1 MLPDVRIK
9 NAALTV
15 YRDFRVEN
23 TLGSLLEEASCE
35 WLRQG
40 RDLGGTIELSIKP
53 GSLSGS
59 TCTIVTTADHPTHP
73 RSYPTDDEFVVSL
86 DGVTAYTNIVPDV
99 SLVFADESVVGTAE
113 SWTADVVTGDYLG
126 SYQDDNPDG
135 ATPGDPVYTERL
147 AAENE
152 GSDLKTDVYIV
163 IEKPVCLL
171 WPKAGTGILQ
181 SIRCATDEPVEKED
195 PGDGQTLPYKFT
207 TANLNGG
214 TNRID
219 ILVDGVKITTV
230 RDLNVSPTTT
240 SDSLQLLRG
249 GRYRVESGGLTGLEF
264 VIHASAANSDTC
276 NVVIWDRRCI
286 QIAPD
291 VGGSAGT
298 YQTTDLLLGNLAVAA
313 AEHFHI
319 QVDANV
325 GSGAKN
331 PLQISLG
338 VRYLTTGVAA
348 IEEP

>member
-1 MLPDVRIK
+1 M
-9 NAALTV
+9 
-15 YRDFRVEN
+15 
-23 TLGSLLEEASCE
+23 
-35 WLRQG
+35 RQ
-40 RDLGGTIELSIKP
+40 
-53 GSLSGS
+53 
-59 TCTIVTTADHPTHP
+59 
-73 RSYPTDDEFVVSL
+73 F
-86 DGVTAYTNIVPDV
+86 
-99 SLVFADESVVGTAE
+99 
-113 SWTADVVTGDYLG
+113 
-126 SYQDDNPDG
+126 
-135 ATPGDPVYTERL
+135 
-147 AAENE
+147 
-152 GSDLKTDVYIV
+152 
-163 IEKPVCLL
+163 
-171 WPKAGTGILQ
+171 
-181 SIRCATDEPVEKED
+181 
-195 PGDGQTLPYKFT
+195 
-207 TANLNGG
+207 
-214 TNRID
+214 
-219 ILVDGVKITTV
+219 
-230 RDLNVSPTTT
+230 SPTTT